1 MSRTRGQLA
10 IRWGSLALGVVL
22 FIGALYYISFPSAL
36 AIGRQ
41 LGSTAPAIPCS
52 PKAPSDVF

>member
-41 LGSTAPAIPCS
+41 LGSTAQAIPEL
-52 PKAPSDVF
+52 